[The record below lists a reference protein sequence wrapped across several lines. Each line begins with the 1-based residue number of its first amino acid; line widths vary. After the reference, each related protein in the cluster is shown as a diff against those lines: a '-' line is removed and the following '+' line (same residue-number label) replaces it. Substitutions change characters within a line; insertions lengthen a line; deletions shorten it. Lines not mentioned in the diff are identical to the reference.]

1 LFDIEYPQGDKYMT
15 QLRVPGPTPC
25 PPEVLE
31 ALAWQM
37 VNHRGP
43 EFHQLISDVTADLK
57 TVFQTKNDLLLL
69 TGSGTGGLEAAV
81 ANMLSPGDMI
91 LSVSIGVFGD
101 RFAGI
106 AKTFGADVIS
116 LKVEWGKAA
125 DPDEIKK
132 EINDNPSV
140 KAVLVT
146 HNETSTGVTNDL
158 QAISKVV
165 KDAGKLLIVDAIS
178 SMGSINLPT
187 DAWRCDV
194 VITAS
199 QKGWMVP
206 PGMAMVSVSPEAW
219 QAHAVAKMPRFY
231 WDFTRAKKYLDEKK
245 ENPWTPS
252 ISVVYAFKVALKM
265 MLQEGIENIFA
276 RHIRIGKMIREGI
289 KKLGLPLF
297 ADPAHASNTV
307 TAVGIPPGLD
317 GNKLRQILRE
327 EYKVALAGGQQTL
340 DGKIFRIGHLGM
352 VDEKDA
358 QEILSAIEKVLPLA
372 GFKK

>member
-1 LFDIEYPQGDKYMT
+1 MT

-25 PPEVLE
+25 PPEVLK
-31 ALAWQM
+31 AMAWQM

-43 EFHQLISDVTADLK
+43 EFHQMLTDVTADLK
-57 TVFQTKNDLLLL
+57 KVFQTKNDLLLL

-81 ANMLSPGDMI
+81 VNTLSPGDKV

-101 RFAGI
+101 RFASI
-106 AKTFGADVIS
+106 AKEFGADVIS

-125 DPDEIKK
+125 DPDAIKK
-132 EINDNPSV
+132 AIKDNPGI
-140 KAVLVT
+140 KAVMVT

-178 SMGSINLPT
+178 SLGSINLPV
-187 DAWRCDV
+187 DEWHCDV

-219 QAHAVAKMPRFY
+219 QAHATAKIPRFY
-231 WDFTRAKKYLDEKK
+231 WDFTRAKKILDEKK
-245 ENPWTPS
+245 ENPWTPAIS
-252 ISVVYAFKVALKM
+252 IVYAFNVALKM
-265 MLQEGIENIFA
+265 MLKEGIENIFA
-276 RHIRIGKMIREGI
+276 RHAHIGKMIRDGI

-297 ADPAHASNTV
+297 AEETHASNTV
-307 TAVGIPPGLD
+307 TAVGIPAGLD
-317 GNKLRQILRE
+317 GKKLRQILRE
-327 EYKVALAGGQQTL
+327 EYKVVLAGGQQTL

-352 VDEKDA
+352 VDEKDVK
-358 QEILSAIEKVLPLA
+358 EILTSIEKVLPLA
-372 GFKK
+372 GYNK

>member
-1 LFDIEYPQGDKYMT
+1 MT

-25 PPEVLE
+25 PPEVLK
-31 ALAWQM
+31 AMAWQM

-43 EFHQLISDVTADLK
+43 EFHEMIAEVTENLK
-57 TVFQTKNDLLLL
+57 KVFQTKNDVLLL

-81 ANMLSPGDMI
+81 VNTLSPGDKV
-91 LSVSIGVFGD
+91 LSVTIGVFGD
-101 RFAGI
+101 RFASI

-125 DPDEIKK
+125 DPDAIKK
-132 EINDNPSV
+132 AIKDNPGI

-146 HNETSTGVTNDL
+146 HNETSTGVTNDIS
-158 QAISKVV
+158 AIAKVV

-178 SMGSINLPT
+178 SLGSINLPV
-187 DAWRCDV
+187 DELKCDV

-219 QAHAVAKMPRFY
+219 KARETAKMPNFY
-231 WDFTRAKKYLDEKK
+231 WDFVRAKKNYDEKK
-245 ENPWTPS
+245 ENPWTPAVS
-252 ISVVYAFKVALKM
+252 IVFALKVALNM
-265 MLQEGIENIFA
+265 MLKEGIYNVFD
-276 RHIRIGKMIREGI
+276 RHARIGQMTREGVI
-289 KKLGLPLF
+289 KLGLPLF

-307 TAVGIPPGLD
+307 TAVSIPEGLD
-317 GNKLRQILRE
+317 GKKLRQILRE
-327 EYKVALAGGQQTL
+327 QYKVVLAGGQQTL
-340 DGKIFRIGHLGM
+340 DGKIFRIGHLGLIN
-352 VDEKDA
+352 EKDVK
-358 QEILSAIEKVLPLA
+358 EILSSIEKVLPVA

>member
-1 LFDIEYPQGDKYMT
+1 MA

-25 PPEVLE
+25 PPEVLK
-31 ALAWQM
+31 AMAWQM

-43 EFHQLISDVTADLK
+43 EFHQLITDVTADLQK
-57 TVFQTKNDLLLL
+57 VFQTKNDVLLL

-81 ANMLSPGDMI
+81 VNTFSPGDKV
-91 LSVSIGVFGD
+91 LSVSMGVFGD
-101 RFAGI
+101 RWANVT
-106 AKTFGADVIS
+106 KEFGADVVAM
-116 LKVEWGKAA
+116 KVEWGKAA
-125 DPDEIKK
+125 DPEAIRKTIK
-132 EINDNPSV
+132 DNPGV

-158 QAISKVV
+158 AAISKVV

-178 SMGSINLPT
+178 SLGSINLPV
-187 DAWRCDV
+187 DAWHCDV

-219 QAHAVAKMPRFY
+219 QAHAAAKMPRFY
-231 WDFTRAKKYLDEKK
+231 WDFTRAKKNFDEKK
-245 ENPWTPS
+245 ENPWTPA
-252 ISVVYAFKVALKM
+252 ISVVYAFSVALKM
-265 MLQEGIENIFA
+265 MLKEGIENVFA
-276 RHIRIGKMIREGI
+276 RHSRVGKMTRDGI

-307 TAVGIPPGLD
+307 TAVGIPAGLD
-317 GNKLRQILRE
+317 GKKFRQILRE
-327 EYKVALAGGQQTL
+327 QYKVVLAGGQQTL
-340 DGKIFRIGHLGM
+340 DGKIFRIGHLGL
-352 VDEKDA
+352 VDEKDVK
-358 QEILSAIEKVLPLA
+358 EILSAIEKVLPLA

>member
-1 LFDIEYPQGDKYMT
+1 MP

-31 ALAWQM
+31 AMAWQM

-43 EFHQLISDVTADLK
+43 EFHQLLTEVTADLK
-57 TVFQTKNDLLLL
+57 KVFQTKNDLLLL

-81 ANMLSPGDMI
+81 ANMLSPGDKV
-91 LSVSIGVFGD
+91 LSVTIGVFGD
-101 RFAGI
+101 RFASI
-106 AKTFGADVIS
+106 AKTFGAEVIS

-125 DPDEIKK
+125 DPDAVKEAIKA
-132 EINDNPSV
+132 NPGI

-158 QAISKVV
+158 GAISKVV
-165 KDAGKLLIVDAIS
+165 KEAGKLLIVDAIS
-178 SMGSINLPT
+178 SLGSINLPV
-187 DAWRCDV
+187 DDWRCDV
-194 VITAS
+194 VVTAS

-219 QAHAVAKMPRFY
+219 QAYKTARMPRFY
-231 WDFTRAKKYLDEKK
+231 WDFNRAKNYLEEKK
-245 ENPWTPS
+245 ENPWTPA
-252 ISVVYAFKVALKM
+252 IPIIYAFNVALKM
-265 MLQEGIENIFA
+265 MLKEGIQNIFA
-276 RHIRIGKMIREGI
+276 RHARVGKMTREGI
-289 KKLGLPLF
+289 QKLGLPLF

-317 GNKLRQILRE
+317 GKKLRQVLRE
-327 EYKVALAGGQQTL
+327 EYKVVLAGGQQTL

-352 VDEKDA
+352 VDEKDVR
-358 QEILSAIEKVLPLA
+358 EILTAIEKVLPLA